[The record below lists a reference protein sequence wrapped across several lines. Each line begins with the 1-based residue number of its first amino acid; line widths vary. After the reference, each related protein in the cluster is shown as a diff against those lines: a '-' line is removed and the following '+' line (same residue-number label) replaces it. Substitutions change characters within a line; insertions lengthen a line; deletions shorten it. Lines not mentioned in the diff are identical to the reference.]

1 MRMNVTLLWEA
12 ALIALRSILSHKLR
26 SFLTL
31 LGIILGVASVVV
43 VGASINGLK
52 TYVEESVSKTLG
64 SNSFIL
70 ARMVMM
76 GNVSR
81 EQYEKMNRR
90 NKIIRMDDFEYVR
103 QRCPDCAEVVAE
115 VSGVHSTYYGG
126 EEMYDTQVNGV
137 TANMIYLGNLTLEEG
152 RFFSEHEVRGSR
164 HVAVIG
170 SDVKDKFFPHIDA
183 VNRTIKVGPQPV
195 LVIGVLEKVG
205 SVFGQSLDNV
215 LYMPITAYQKTFG
228 TRRSINIRGRST
240 SRETF
245 PAALDQ
251 VRVAMRTRHHLKPN
265 EEDDFGLLSTDEV
278 NTTVDE
284 FTGAIAAVVIPITA
298 ISLVVGGIVVMNIM
312 LVSVTE
318 RTFEIGLR
326 KAVGA
331 RRRDIVYQFLI
342 ESFLLAALGGA
353 IGLGL
358 AFVVSGIVEAA
369 SPLPMTITLTYM
381 VLSILFSGGIG
392 IIFGIYPA
400 FKGASLDPI
409 VALTTER

>member
-1 MRMNVTLLWEA
+1 MNVTLLWEA
-12 ALIALRSILSHKLR
+12 ACIALRSILAHKLR

-43 VGASINGLK
+43 VGASINGLQ
-52 TYVEESVSKTLG
+52 TYVMESVSKTLG
-64 SNSFIL
+64 SNSFVL
-70 ARMVMM
+70 ARIAVV
-76 GNVSR
+76 GNMTR
-81 EQYEKMNRR
+81 EQWEKMNRR
-90 NKIIRMDDFEYVR
+90 NKIIRLEDLDYVR
-103 QRCPDCAEVVAE
+103 QRCPDCAEVAAE
-115 VSGVHSTYYGG
+115 VSGVHSTYYGA
-126 EEMYDTQVNGV
+126 EEMFDTQVRGV
-137 TANMIYLGNLTLEEG
+137 TANMIYLGNLTMDEG
-152 RFFSEHEVRGSR
+152 RFFSEHEARGSR
-164 HVAVIG
+164 YIAVIG
-170 SDVKDKFFPHIDA
+170 SDLKDKFFPSVDA
-183 VNRTIKVGPQPV
+183 VNRYIKVGSQPV
-195 LVIGVLEKVG
+195 QVVGVLEKVG

-215 LYMPITAYQKTFG
+215 VYMPITAYQKTFG
-228 TRRSINIRGRST
+228 TRRSISIRGRST

-265 EEDDFGLLSTDEV
+265 EEDDFGLISTDEV
-278 NTTVDE
+278 NTTVDQ

-298 ISLVVGGIVVMNIM
+298 ISLLVGGIVVMNIM

-326 KAVGA
+326 KALGA

-353 IGLGL
+353 VGLGL

-369 SPLPMTITLTYM
+369 SPLPMTITLSYM